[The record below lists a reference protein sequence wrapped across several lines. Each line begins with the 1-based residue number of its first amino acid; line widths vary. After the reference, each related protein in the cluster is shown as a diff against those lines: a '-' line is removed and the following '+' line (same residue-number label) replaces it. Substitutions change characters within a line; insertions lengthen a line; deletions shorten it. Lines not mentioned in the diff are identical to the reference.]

1 MEKFLW
7 LMEGGRFIVLLM
19 QHKHLR
25 FFFFFFFFE
34 DVMESLQ
41 IRQNIGNF
49 HINIINISFELRFSF
64 NETALMSLTLIK
76 KF

>member
-1 MEKFLW
+1 
-7 LMEGGRFIVLLM
+7 MEGRQFIVLLM
-19 QHKHLR
+19 QHKYLT
-25 FFFFFFFFE
+25 FFE
-34 DVMESLQ
+34 DVMENLQ

>member
-1 MEKFLW
+1 
-7 LMEGGRFIVLLM
+7 MEGRQFIVFLM
-19 QHKHLR
+19 QHKYLR
-25 FFFFFFFFE
+25 LFE
-34 DVMESLQ
+34 DVMENLQ

-49 HINIINISFELRFSF
+49 HINIMNISFELRFSF

>member
-1 MEKFLW
+1 MEKFLS
-7 LMEGGRFIVLLM
+7 LMAVYCTLDAAQTSKI
-19 QHKHLR
+19 
-25 FFFFFFFFE
+25 FFFFFFE
-34 DVMESLQ
+34 DVMENLQ
-41 IRQNIGNF
+41 MRQNIGNF

>member
-1 MEKFLW
+1 
-7 LMEGGRFIVLLM
+7 MEGRQFIVFLM
-19 QHKHLR
+19 QHKYLR
-25 FFFFFFFFE
+25 LFE
-34 DVMESLQ
+34 DVMENLQ

>member
-1 MEKFLW
+1 
-7 LMEGGRFIVLLM
+7 MEGRQFIVFLM
-19 QHKHLR
+19 QHKYLR
-25 FFFFFFFFE
+25 FLE
-34 DVMESLQ
+34 DVMENLH

-49 HINIINISFELRFSF
+49 HINIMNISFELRFSF

>member
-1 MEKFLW
+1 MEN
-7 LMEGGRFIVLLM
+7 
-19 QHKHLR
+19 
-25 FFFFFFFFE
+25 
-34 DVMESLQ
+34 LQ

-76 KF
+76 KY

>member
-1 MEKFLW
+1 MEKFLS
-7 LMEGGRFIVLLM
+7 LMEGRQFIVLLM

-25 FFFFFFFFE
+25 FFFFFFE
-34 DVMESLQ
+34 DVMENLQ

>member
-1 MEKFLW
+1 MEKFLS
-7 LMEGGRFIVLLM
+7 LMEGRQFIVLLM

-25 FFFFFFFFE
+25 FFFFFE
-34 DVMESLQ
+34 DVMENLQ